1 MYTNMLH
8 WHTDY
13 ELKSYFKSEYKQ
25 DYEYAYNNFLE
36 NRKSENRKSRLQFLK
51 NFFKSFFLTENQ
63 KMENY
68 FAMATSHEDLERRQ
82 RAWEEE
88 HSHKKIGVSY

>member
-1 MYTNMLH
+1 
-8 WHTDY
+8 
-13 ELKSYFKSEYKQ
+13 
-25 DYEYAYNNFLE
+25 
-36 NRKSENRKSRLQFLK
+36 
-51 NFFKSFFLTENQ
+51 
-63 KMENY
+63 MENY